1 MLKVRVNKDL
11 QQRWND
17 RISWIQ
23 SAHFDAA
30 ETEEAKEA
38 RVKRARKDYAFFVNT
53 YFPHLAKKDCAR
65 FHLDAAQY
73 LLKHGNTRALF
84 EWARGHAK
92 SSHLSLMIPLW
103 LKIQEHRQLNVMVLV
118 SKSQDAAIRLLSDLQ
133 AELQYNE
140 QFTRDY
146 GRQVQDGNWEEGEFR
161 STDGCLFVALGRGQS
176 PRGLKDRG
184 KRPDYIVIDDIDDDE
199 MVRNP
204 TRVGNI
210 LEWCLTA
217 LFGTMEGGRGRF
229 VMVGNRIGKDS
240 VLSRYA
246 TRPGIHHTQ
255 VNMLD
260 KKGKPSWPENYNMTE
275 IREIIHFVGERRF
288 QKEYMNNPINEGT
301 VFLNK
306 HIRFGK
312 MLDLKFYRSLVCYTD
327 PSFKDSNTADYKATM
342 LVGKT
347 KTGEYHLLLAYVDQ
361 TSVTNMVKWHYD
373 IDAWVAGRVPILYY
387 MEANFLQDLIL
398 EEFRTCGRSV
408 GHQLPIRGDQRKKPD
423 KFSRIE
429 AMQPIF
435 ERGLML
441 LNEREKDSAGMR
453 LLTEQL
459 LMFEK
464 GSKSHDDAPDAL
476 EGAIWL
482 LNQRFRT
489 SDARWIAGNTISRH
503 F

>member
-1 MLKVRVNKDL
+1 MFKKITKEL

-17 RISWIQ
+17 RIAWIQ
-23 SAHFDAA
+23 STDFSLHDSEDVKA
-30 ETEEAKEA
+30 ERIA
-38 RVKRARKDYAFFVNT
+38 RARKDYAFFVSH
-53 YFPHLAKKDCAR
+53 YFPHLAKKACAK
-65 FHLDAAQY
+65 FHIDAANY
-73 LLKHGNTRALF
+73 LLKNNQTRALF

-92 SSHLSLMIPLW
+92 SSHLSLLLPLW
-103 LKIQEHRQLNVMVLV
+103 LKIQEDKQLNVMVLV

-140 QFTRDY
+140 AFIRDF
-146 GRQVQDGNWEEGEFR
+146 GRQVMEGSWETGEFR
-161 STDGCLFVALGRGQS
+161 TIDGCLFIALGRGQS

-204 TRVGNI
+204 SRVGNI

-246 TRPGIHHTQ
+246 TRPGVYHTQ

-260 KKGKPSWPENYNMTE
+260 KKGLPSWKENYTIAE
-275 IREIIHFVGERRF
+275 VKEIISFIGERRF

-301 VFLNK
+301 VFLQK
-306 HIRFGK
+306 HMRWGK
-312 MLDLKFYRSLVCYTD
+312 VLDLKFYRSLLCYTD
-327 PSFKDSNTADYKATM
+327 PSFKDSSSADFKATM
-342 LVGKT
+342 LLGKSPE
-347 KTGEYHLLLAYVDQ
+347 GEYHLIKAFCDQ
-361 TSVTNMVKWHYD
+361 TSASNMVQWHYD
-373 IDAWVAGRVPILYY
+373 IDKFINGRVPCLYF

-398 EEFRTCGRSV
+398 EEFRTVGRSL
-408 GHQLPIRGDQRKKPD
+408 GHQIPIRGDQRKKPD

-429 AMQPIF
+429 AMQPLF
-435 ERGLML
+435 ERKLIVF
-441 LNEREKDSAGMR
+441 NEAEQNSDGMR
-453 LLTEQL
+453 QLLEQL

-482 LNQRFRT
+482 LNQRTRT
-489 SDARWIAGNTISRH
+489 STASYITGKRQS
-503 F
+503 FKF